1 MYYSRQSIDTAM
13 SANICQNNLFRDIM
27 IFEDVLESGLEEK
40 FKEDFNSHA
49 PSLEEQKGEFYQNSL
64 AM

>member
-1 MYYSRQSIDTAM
+1 
-13 SANICQNNLFRDIM
+13 M